1 MSSTLTLNQGKTLEH
16 GRGFRRIVV
25 LLVSLVTI
33 PTALLLAVGVLML
46 VFYRER
52 LNLLFGILVVSL
64 VVCLLTGSI
73 LALIFLRRE
82 AQVSQLQQDFVSKV
96 SHELRTP
103 LTSIRIFVETIQRGE
118 IAAADLAA
126 CHDALALEVGR
137 LTTRIERLLDW
148 GRMQAGKRI
157 YELRPEAVEG
167 IVTRSLEAFDTATV
181 GRGIE
186 VKVEIEDDLPL
197 VLADRGA
204 LVDALVN
211 LLANAYKYSGDEK
224 EIALTVISE
233 GPWVQLSVKDNGIG
247 IARNEHRRIF
257 QKFYRVDERLA
268 QAQEGT
274 GLGLAIVQHVVS
286 GHRGRLSL
294 ESAPG
299 QGSTFSLFLH
309 PALPS
314 VPLHP
319 GEEASA

>member
-1 MSSTLTLNQGKTLEH
+1 MPPTLTIHQGKTLEH

-118 IAAADLAA
+118 IAAAEISA

-157 YELRPEAVEG
+157 YELRPERVEK
-167 IVTRSLEAFDTATV
+167 IIARSLEAFDTATV

-186 VKVEIEDDLPL
+186 VSVAIDDDLPL

-211 LLANAYKYSGDEK
+211 LLANAYKYSGEDK
-224 EIALTVISE
+224 QIALTAVAE

-247 IARNEHRRIF
+247 IARREHRRIF
-257 QKFYRVDERLA
+257 QKFYRVDERLT
-268 QAQEGT
+268 QAKEGT

-299 QGSTFSLFLH
+299 QGSTFSVFLH
-309 PALPS
+309 PAPPS
-314 VPLHP
+314 SNS
-319 GEEASA
+319 EAAA